1 MEQVIGMKRGEIR
14 IDRYNENAVTI
25 VDGFKK
31 PRLTERNDFEGIF
44 DCLTN

>member
-1 MEQVIGMKRGEIR
+1 MEQVIGMKRVEIR
-14 IDRYNENAVTI
+14 IDRYHENAVTI

-31 PRLTERNDFEGIF
+31 RLTERNDFEGIF